1 MRALPSKRVCRCKQ
15 NFFLEFLGWVRIH
28 RSLLVRAFHQKGVH
42 MVDLWPIL
50 QSRVISLSN
59 SLAIRAEPCLRS
71 SRSYVSLKNQ
81 ATSSL
86 PWKVDIL
93 MLSECREKLR
103 MRDQNGIN
111 ALEAQQPQQMSKQ
124 SIIASRGIPLCTQ

>member
-1 MRALPSKRVCRCKQ
+1 
-15 NFFLEFLGWVRIH
+15 
-28 RSLLVRAFHQKGVH
+28 

-59 SLAIRAEPCLRS
+59 FLAIRPEPCLLS

-86 PWKVDIL
+86 PWKVDML
-93 MLSECREKLR
+93 MLSECREKFR

-111 ALEAQQPQQMSKQ
+111 ALEVQQLQPLSKT
-124 SIIASRGIPLCTQ
+124 SIIASRGIHLCTQ